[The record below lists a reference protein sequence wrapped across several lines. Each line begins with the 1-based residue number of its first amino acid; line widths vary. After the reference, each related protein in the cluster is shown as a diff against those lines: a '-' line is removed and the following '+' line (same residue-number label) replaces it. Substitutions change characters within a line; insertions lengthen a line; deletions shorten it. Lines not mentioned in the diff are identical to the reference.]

1 MDVDIFSAGRI
12 CHVLSFWHACRR
24 AGRDDASDR
33 LRCHK
38 FWREPKVHFESK
50 PAYASLPGGGGIG
63 KREKSAISAS
73 THPSTKDQ
81 QQ

>member
-1 MDVDIFSAGRI
+1 MWISFLGRI
-12 CHVLSFWHACRR
+12 SFWHVQARAVH

-50 PAYASLPGGGGIG
+50 PASLPGGGG

>member
-1 MDVDIFSAGRI
+1 MWISFLGRI
-12 CHVLSFWHACRR
+12 SFWHVQAGQAVH

-50 PAYASLPGGGGIG
+50 PASLPGGGG